1 MLLAKG
7 PVLHTPSCFVNP
19 GHKLAGGPAFRSLG
33 RTQQNGCPTL
43 RVLCEGWA
51 RCRMQRRFRHCP
63 NPVLQTASYPP
74 LPTTQGRGTHPYRSC
89 RQLKG
94 WATRH
99 LPATVAVHPNSGY
112 VCFAGH
118 RVSATGGILR
128 SVIHESGDIGAEEL
142 NMWIKKLDGR
152 ESAL

>member
-1 MLLAKG
+1 MEPAAK
-7 PVLHTPSCFVNP
+7 LFW
-19 GHKLAGGPAFRSLG
+19 RD
-33 RTQQNGCPTL
+33 
-43 RVLCEGWA
+43 RVLGVK
-51 RCRMQRRFRHCP
+51 M
-63 NPVLQTASYPP
+63 
-74 LPTTQGRGTHPYRSC
+74 
-89 RQLKG
+89 
-94 WATRH
+94 H

-152 ESAL
+152 ESALLMESGDKSENLIPVPYLLFDTGEVGQKEF